1 MGKKHKNSAQ
11 KEKSPDTADEGTPNE
26 QGLAAIKEW
35 YYLSLF
41 VCFAGVLGFYT
52 GYAYLQEELLADKSK
67 KLNTS
72 LVLGFQN
79 LIAVLI
85 STAIIKV
92 FGMGALM
99 DEFHKGDAV
108 VGTLNFCTMYCSNF
122 ALKFVSYPFVVLAKS
137 AKILPVCLTGWII
150 GVYKLTWTQ
159 TALFITISS
168 GLVIFNFNKVK
179 GSHVE
184 DESIVGLLLVLASL
198 LFDGFVN
205 AETDKNH
212 RA

>member
-1 MGKKHKNSAQ
+1 
-11 KEKSPDTADEGTPNE
+11 
-26 QGLAAIKEW
+26 
-35 YYLSLF
+35 
-41 VCFAGVLGFYT
+41 
-52 GYAYLQEELLADKSK
+52 
-67 KLNTS
+67 
-72 LVLGFQN
+72 
-79 LIAVLI
+79 
-85 STAIIKV
+85 
-92 FGMGALM
+92 M
-99 DEFHKGDAV
+99 DEFHKGDAM

-159 TALFITISS
+159 TALFITISM
-168 GLVIFNFNKVK
+168 GLVIFNLNKVK